1 MAKPMEETPKTR
13 SRAALVGIPLLAL
26 ASIVPL
32 ALAAP
37 FDVWFAY
44 VREAKVWFDGIGAFA
59 PTVFVA
65 SSAVLTAVGFPRLVF
80 CVLGGLLFGF
90 AWGSVWSELGTVLG
104 AYGTFLFARWS
115 ARDFVLRRY
124 PKVRDLA
131 ASVQGRN
138 GWWSVILIRQIP
150 VAGLYNDILLGI
162 SPIGHRD
169 FWIGTGLGF
178 LPQGVAAALLGAG
191 LVQTDVVKLGQY
203 FAMAAMAFLVL
214 TLAWNR
220 VVAQAGKQHAA

>member
-1 MAKPMEETPKTR
+1 MEETPKSR
-13 SRAALVGIPLLAL
+13 SKAAIVGMPLLAL
-26 ASIVPL
+26 AGAIPL
-32 ALAAP
+32 VLAAP
-37 FDVWFAY
+37 FEVWLAY
-44 VREAKVWFDGIGAFA
+44 AREAKYWFDGVGALA
-59 PTVFVA
+59 PLAFVA
-65 SSAVLTAVGFPRLVF
+65 LSAILTAVGFPRLVF

-124 PKVRDLA
+124 PKVRDMA
-131 ASVQGRN
+131 ARVQGSN
-138 GWWSVILIRQIP
+138 GWWSVVLIRQFP

-178 LPQGVAAALLGAG
+178 LPQGIAAALLGAG
-191 LVQTDVVKLGQY
+191 MVQTDIVKLGQY
-203 FAMAAMAFLVL
+203 FALAAMAFFVL
-214 TLAWNR
+214 TLVWNR
-220 VVAQAGKQHAA
+220 IVAQAGKQHAA